1 MTDPARP
8 ASGGPEP
15 GSGLTSLSLLAQART
30 QDPEAWR
37 RLVHLYSPQ
46 VFRWCRRAGLGSEDA
61 ADVLQNVFLAVAT
74 RLAKFHRD
82 TPADSFRGWLWGIT
96 RFKIAD
102 HFRARAATPAGAGG
116 STALGRLHDL
126 SDGVGPS
133 DPEPSEADD
142 QTQLLHRA
150 LEMIRGDFAP
160 NTWQAFW
167 RTAVDGHPAADVAR
181 DLGLTPDA
189 VYQAKARVLRRV
201 REEFAELL
209 D

>member
-1 MTDPARP
+1 
-8 ASGGPEP
+8 
-15 GSGLTSLSLLAQART
+15 
-30 QDPEAWR
+30 
-37 RLVHLYSPQ
+37 LYSPQ

-74 RLAKFHRD
+74 RIADFRRD

-102 HFRARAATPAGAGG
+102 HFRARKDVPAGAGG
-116 STALGRLHDL
+116 STALAAMNQAPDAALPAPD
-126 SDGVGPS
+126 
-133 DPEPSEADD
+133 ESEADD
-142 QTQLLHRA
+142 RAQLLHRA
-150 LEMIRGDFAP
+150 LDMIRADFAEH
-160 NTWQAFW
+160 TWQAFW
-167 RTAVDGHPAADVAR
+167 RSAVDGRPASDVGR
-181 DLGLTPDA
+181 ELNMTPDA

>member
-1 MTDPARP
+1 MTDPAPP
-8 ASGGPEP
+8 AGGPEP
-15 GSGLTSLSLLAQART
+15 GSGLTSLSLLAQVRT
-30 QDPEAWR
+30 LDPEAWR

-46 VFRWCRRAGLGSEDA
+46 VFGWCRRAGLKSEDA

-74 RLAKFHRD
+74 RVADFRRD

-102 HFRARAATPAGAGG
+102 HFRARARAPAGAGG
-116 STALGRLHDL
+116 STALGRLNDV
-126 SDGVGPS
+126 SDGAGPP

-142 QTQLLHRA
+142 KTQLLHRA
-150 LEMIRGDFAP
+150 LEMIRGDFAA

-167 RTAVDGHPAADVAR
+167 RTAVDGHPATEVAR
-181 DLGLTPDA
+181 ELGMTPDA

-201 REEFAELL
+201 REEFDDLL